1 MRASPLA
8 PRELTTPGRLGDVGF
23 AYLVR
28 RSRRRRTTFEI
39 ALDPQRG
46 VVVSVPWRTTERDVE
61 AFVRT
66 RGAWVRARLTRVPAP
81 GTLGSLD
88 ALPYLGSAIALR
100 VQPARGARASAAL
113 RDGALCVTVPPA
125 DDPRDDG
132 VALRVALLRWYR
144 RRTAAAL
151 DDRMPEWIACLGR
164 APTRVLVR
172 DQRRRWGSCAPD
184 GTLRFN
190 LRLAMLP
197 PELVDYVI
205 VHELAH
211 LLVPR
216 HGPTFWAVVL
226 RTLPDARARSR
237 ALAAQ
242 PLPPL

>member
-1 MRASPLA
+1 AA
-8 PRELTTPGRLGDVGF
+8 EPGDH
-23 AYLVR
+23 A
-28 RSRRRRTTFEI
+28 
-39 ALDPQRG
+39 
-46 VVVSVPWRTTERDVE
+46 
-61 AFVRT
+61 
-66 RGAWVRARLTRVPAP
+66 
-81 GTLGSLD
+81 
-88 ALPYLGSAIALR
+88 
-100 VQPARGARASAAL
+100 AAL
-113 RDGALCVTVPPA
+113 RA
-125 DDPRDDG
+125 
-132 VALRVALLRWYR
+132 ALLRWYR
-144 RRTAAAL
+144 RRTADAL

-164 APTRVLVR
+164 APARVLVR

-190 LRLAMLP
+190 LRLAMLA

-216 HGPTFWAVVL
+216 HGPAFWAVVL